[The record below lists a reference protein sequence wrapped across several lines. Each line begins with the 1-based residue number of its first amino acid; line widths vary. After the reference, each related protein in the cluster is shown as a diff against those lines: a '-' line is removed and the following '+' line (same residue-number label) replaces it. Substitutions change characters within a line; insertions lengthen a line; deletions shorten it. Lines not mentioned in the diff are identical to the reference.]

1 MKKRNL
7 ILQAA
12 IVGLFVTSL
21 SGCGAM
27 NTYTAAALS
36 TGSTDYL
43 GAKENIQKID
53 DLKLRA
59 WVDNA
64 CAVNVGALQRA
75 ASTTG
80 NNNVTNAVFTACPVP
95 NVGVTSILP
104 TGSMTV
110 QTTNITPPAK

>member
-1 MKKRNL
+1 MKSL
-7 ILQAA
+7 ILVA
-12 IVGLFVTSL
+12 VVTSL

-36 TGSTDYL
+36 TGGADYES
-43 GAKENIQKID
+43 AKANVKKID
-53 DLKLRA
+53 DMKLQS
-59 WVDNA
+59 WVDSA

-80 NNNVTNAVFTACPVP
+80 NTNITNAVLTACPVP

-104 TGSMTV
+104 SGNMTV
-110 QTTNITPPAK
+110 QTTNIVPPK